1 MAHHV
6 FLGMRPTTQCRKQHA
21 DGDRCGKST
30 STKVARAACERVAVV
45 QRPQLLPQCRQQSSA
60 ILEGHLGTERSKG
73 ISAGSSLRNE
83 QCSFKAILDRKPWAW
98 STVLWCR
105 HARLVLMVGVTVRRE
120 KALDFSGCNSRPGT
134 GSLHPVA
141 IEAAVAVTKL
151 SELSMERVAR
161 RPRERAGHNVSER

>member
-105 HARLVLMVGVTVRRE
+105 HARLVLMVVVISTFTQNPVLRVKTCNRGFDNDPFD
-120 KALDFSGCNSRPGT
+120 ALET
-134 GSLHPVA
+134 
-141 IEAAVAVTKL
+141 
-151 SELSMERVAR
+151 
-161 RPRERAGHNVSER
+161 